1 MKWLH
6 FMAPV
11 VTEKAEK
18 VHLRWQ
24 CVLFSVDHAE
34 SNIENSKLSC
44 MCFYIWLYNF
54 SLKFQSG
61 AQENKKQLFF
71 FLNVCFPT
79 HNSVSLYHKCDWEA
93 PLLTKN
99 PRKALLL
106 TLNSTLYEDL
116 HGICLLPS
124 EQPGSIH
131 LFIVFIVF
139 ICAAI
144 EAFRYHN

>member
-1 MKWLH
+1 MFLHLTLQFLPKISKWSSGKQKTT
-6 FMAPV
+6 F
-11 VTEKAEK
+11 
-18 VHLRWQ
+18 
-24 CVLFSVDHAE
+24 FS
-34 SNIENSKLSC
+34 
-44 MCFYIWLYNF
+44 
-54 SLKFQSG
+54 
-61 AQENKKQLFF
+61 
-71 FLNVCFPT
+71 LNVCFPT

-99 PRKALLL
+99 PKKALLL
-106 TLNSTLYEDL
+106 TLNSMLYEDL